1 MKPIK
6 IQAPVNIALIKYW
19 GKSDEIRVLPTT
31 TSLSLTLTDLYT
43 ETTFS
48 PGPFSFTLN
57 GKPGDD
63 NEVQRVKDVLQHF
76 AHNQVQID
84 SVNNFPTASGLA
96 SSASGFAA
104 LTYGLNEFF
113 QAQYSL
119 NELATLTR
127 IGSGSSCRSLVDGF
141 AIWHQSGALTNRSNP
156 FKNLMM
162 LIVIISETKKPISS
176 REAMKITKATSSQ
189 YASWMEQSEKDYQQM
204 MQAIDQVNFQ
214 TLGDITERNSTRLH
228 QLMATA
234 EPSIVYQRDESRHVL
249 EVVREARKQGLL
261 GYATMDAGP
270 NVKIL
275 ISGDQL
281 VEWEKLIKVQVKQRY
296 LLSRIGGCVHV
307 S

>member
-1 MKPIK
+1 MKTIK
-6 IQAPVNIALIKYW
+6 VRAPVNIALIKYW
-19 GKSDEIRVLPTT
+19 GKADEIRVLPTT
-31 TSLSLTLTDLYT
+31 TSVSLTLTDLYT
-43 ETTFS
+43 ETTFT

-63 NEVQRVKDVLQHF
+63 HEVQRVKDVLQHF
-76 AHNQVQID
+76 AHTQVQID

-113 QAQYSL
+113 EAHYSL
-119 NELATLTR
+119 TELATLTR

-141 AIWHQSGALTNRSNP
+141 AIWHRSGALTQLKNP

-176 REAMKITKATSSQ
+176 REAMKATKETSVQ
-189 YASWMEQSEKDYQQM
+189 YASWIDQSEEDYQHM
-204 MQAIDQVNFQ
+204 MQAIDQQNFQ
-214 TLGDITERNSTRLH
+214 ALGDITEQNSTRLH
-228 QLMATA
+228 QVMATA
-234 EPSIVYQRDESRHVL
+234 NPPIIYQQPESLHVL
-249 EVVREARKQGLL
+249 NVVRLARQQGLF

-281 VEWEKLIKVQVKQRY
+281 SDWEMYIKAHVKQRY
-296 LLSRIGGCVHV
+296 LVSRIGGSVHV
-307 S
+307 T